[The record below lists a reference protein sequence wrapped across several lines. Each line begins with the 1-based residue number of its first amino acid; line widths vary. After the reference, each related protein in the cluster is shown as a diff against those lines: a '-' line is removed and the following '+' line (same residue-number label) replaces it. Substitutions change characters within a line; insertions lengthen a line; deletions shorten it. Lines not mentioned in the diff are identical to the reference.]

1 MTGLCSFQ
9 NHWVCV
15 SQEGGIET
23 GRCAVLTHTPL
34 WSSWG
39 SKTGNKS
46 LSPFSGPLGFSQSIA
61 LFEYLRFLEGSA
73 FCSSKTTGTILGV
86 EGHHPCATLHLLEVR
101 NGGYGGAGGRMD
113 TAFICVL
120 VSFWKTSPKLMSVQ
134 GEVAAKMT
142 ECQHIYDLS

>member
-1 MTGLCSFQ
+1 MTGPCSSQ
-9 NHWVCV
+9 NHWFCV

-23 GRCAVLTHTPL
+23 GRCAVLTHTPR
-34 WSSWG
+34 WGSWG

-113 TAFICVL
+113 TAL
-120 VSFWKTSPKLMSVQ
+120 SVSWCPFGKQAQSLCPFRGKWLPR
-134 GEVAAKMT
+134 
-142 ECQHIYDLS
+142 

>member
-86 EGHHPCATLHLLEVR
+86 EGHHPCATLQQGSVGSKEWRIWWSRGKNGYCFHLCPGVLLENKPKAYVR
-101 NGGYGGAGGRMD
+101 SGGSGCQDDR
-113 TAFICVL
+113 
-120 VSFWKTSPKLMSVQ
+120 VS
-134 GEVAAKMT
+134 AY
-142 ECQHIYDLS
+142 I